1 MIWIGIAIIVVLAD
15 QLTKITM
22 TRLLAYGQVEYV
34 NHYVNLV
41 MVYNKGAAFSFL
53 SDQSGWQRYFFS
65 ALAAAVSIFIV
76 WMLNRNANERLF
88 CWSLS
93 LILGGAIGNLIDRL
107 VYGHVIDFLDVHV
120 NAWHWPAFNVADS
133 AITIG
138 AALFVLDELRRTRRS
153 RGGVGE
159 PLKIPAHLRDAAE
172 GKPSIIITDE
182 DLNADSEVERE

>member
-1 MIWIGIAIIVVLAD
+1 MSKKNAGLMLWLGVAMVVVLLD
-15 QLTKITM
+15 QVTKITM
-22 TRLLAYGQVEYV
+22 TRLLSYGQVEYV
-34 NHYVNLV
+34 NYYLNLV

-53 SDQSGWQRYFFS
+53 SDQPGWQRYFFS

-107 VYGHVIDFLDVHV
+107 AYGHVIDFLDFHL

-138 AALFVLDELRRTRRS
+138 AALFVLDELRRVNR
-153 RGGVGE
+153 
-159 PLKIPAHLRDAAE
+159 
-172 GKPSIIITDE
+172 
-182 DLNADSEVERE
+182 